1 MKINKLIRDLY
12 QKLPAV
18 RELNHIKQEI
28 MREKLLVNQ
37 LIGHADAMLRME
49 VCKDERFMDDRRL
62 LKYGFQVCSQ
72 NNEDGM
78 IHEILKRLDVQT
90 GSFVEI
96 GVGNGHE
103 NNTAFLLSRGW
114 KGYWIEG
121 DPAFLETIGQPEY
134 SAYSVTG
141 KQVFVTRENISN
153 VFKELKIPIELD
165 LLSIDVDRNTYYIWE
180 GLSEYRP
187 KVVVVEYNAAMPPDI
202 DWVIDYA
209 PQKIWDGSQNFG
221 ASLLAY
227 EILARRFGYSLV
239 GCDFIGIN
247 AFFVRDDCL
256 NTNADRFCS
265 PFTSKN
271 HYEPPRY
278 RLSQRFTH
286 PGKLLT
292 SPPSR

>member
-1 MKINKLIRDLY
+1 LC
-12 QKLPAV
+12 
-18 RELNHIKQEI
+18 
-28 MREKLLVNQ
+28 EKLLVNQ

-78 IHEILKRLDVQT
+78 IHEILKRLDIQT
-90 GSFVEI
+90 GSFAEI

-103 NNTAFLLSRGW
+103 NNTAFLLSMGW
-114 KGYWIEG
+114 IGFWIEG

-141 KQVFVTRENISN
+141 KQAFVTRENISN
-153 VFKELKIPIELD
+153 IFKQLKIPIELD

-180 GLSEYRP
+180 GLSDYRP
-187 KVVVVEYNAAMPPDI
+187 KVVVVEYNSAMPPDV
-202 DWVIDYA
+202 DWLIDYA
-209 PQKIWDGSQNFG
+209 PQKVWDGSQNFG

-227 EILARRFGYSLV
+227 ENLGKRLGYSLV
-239 GCDFIGIN
+239 GCDFIGVN
-247 AFFVRDDCL
+247 AFFIRDDVL
-256 NTNADRFCS
+256 NDYANRFCS
-265 PFTSKN
+265 PFTSNN

-278 RLSQRFTH
+278 GLVKRLTH
-286 PGKLLT
+286 PTKILT
-292 SPPSR
+292 STQNK